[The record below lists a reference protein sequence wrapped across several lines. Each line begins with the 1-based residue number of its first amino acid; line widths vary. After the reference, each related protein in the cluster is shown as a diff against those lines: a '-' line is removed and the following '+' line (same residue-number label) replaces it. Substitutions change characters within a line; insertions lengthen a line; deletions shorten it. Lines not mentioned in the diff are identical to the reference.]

1 MLSIDKQKIYYWS
14 DLEIP
19 IIDFLEELASNEI
32 TFTRKLFNKFNQTSK
47 YWYKILDGKE
57 ITDIRS
63 FRDFFNIN
71 REKIIEAYCCSWFAN
86 KIDNLGLIKTITKN
100 VLGEEIFNQYE
111 NDDQICSFLLFQ
123 NNRENL
129 KNIYYE
135 HFIQKINVKSYL
147 AETELKDINL
157 TKEIAQN
164 ILNNFER
171 QNRRKRQ
178 KSIIWWFKED
188 DTSWS
193 MIFRRSRL
201 KGISIKQVHHN
212 LFLKTADLKY
222 FRIFKNLKRL
232 DIYTN
237 KEPLKMLKCARF
249 LIYKISDSD
258 IVYRKQERLLETN
271 KIVELINNLI
281 KNKDLKILEIEMRN
295 VPIASNPT
303 MIIKSEGETGIY
315 EAIQELKDKAIF
327 PNEKDC
333 MSIKIKYLGKL
344 CQIKFLKIGDQTGL
358 SIVQRGLPQNEREEI
373 IELINKL
380 I

>member
-47 YWYKILDGKE
+47 YWYKILDGRE

-100 VLGEEIFNQYE
+100 VLGEEIFNQFE

-188 DTSWS
+188 A
-193 MIFRRSRL
+193 F
-201 KGISIKQVHHN
+201 V
-212 LFLKTADLKY
+212 
-222 FRIFKNLKRL
+222 
-232 DIYTN
+232 
-237 KEPLKMLKCARF
+237 
-249 LIYKISDSD
+249 
-258 IVYRKQERLLETN
+258 
-271 KIVELINNLI
+271 
-281 KNKDLKILEIEMRN
+281 
-295 VPIASNPT
+295 
-303 MIIKSEGETGIY
+303 
-315 EAIQELKDKAIF
+315 
-327 PNEKDC
+327 
-333 MSIKIKYLGKL
+333 
-344 CQIKFLKIGDQTGL
+344 IG
-358 SIVQRGLPQNEREEI
+358 
-373 IELINKL
+373 
-380 I
+380 